1 MQGYLLS
8 SPAGERVTR
17 SAPTS
22 EYPRTRYA
30 GFTGF
35 PPKPFFAGL
44 TPGRRQ
50 AVFLQPS
57 YIGSGARATPDF
69 FQTRPPF
76 LLVLSFLIF
85 LVSFKKKKK
94 KLGRVFTFLFVFSA
108 Y

>member
-1 MQGYLLS
+1 VLS

-69 FQTRPPF
+69 FQTSPPF

-85 LVSFKKKKK
+85 LVSLKKKKK
-94 KLGRVFTFLFVFSA
+94 IGACLHVPFCFLSLLGFG
-108 Y
+108 